1 MLFYIP
7 PVSSMPV
14 FLEDSWALIV
24 ASAFGL
30 LSYVVLNEGYKEN
43 LAVQI
48 YVVRKGRNSLQAFRI
63 MVDILFQY

>member
-1 MLFYIP
+1 
-7 PVSSMPV
+7 MPV